1 MRVQNR
7 MIRFLLGATALAAI
21 IATAGCAGREPSSP
35 EDVMPNEFEGAP
47 NWVIQGCSA
56 YWGDDGRTRICGIGS
71 APLTGSESMARTK
84 AKSRAREDIAQSLET
99 KVRNMVTD
107 YRESVTDGEAEMTAE
122 QFTSTTRSLTRM
134 TLNGT
139 QQQDMWL
146 SPSGELY
153 VLMALDIEAFEN
165 SVRQMDEMSD
175 QLRTFIERRA
185 RDSFAEL
192 DEEMEDY

>member
-7 MIRFLLGATALAAI
+7 MIRVSLSALALLAV
-21 IATAGCAGREPSSP
+21 AVTAGCGRGVQTPQEVAP
-35 EDVMPNEFEGAP
+35 DLYAGAP
-47 NWVIQGCSA
+47 PWVTQGCSA